1 MALDNA
7 SYVMHLSYY
16 HFSYPQRPKIMKT
29 FFFYLNT
36 VFVSTTIVLAIIFG
50 EKALTAYF
58 LLGAFQL
65 ITAFIII
72 AVKSYKRIHF
82 KEIIVYW
89 ILIFIYFLIIINF
102 ISNQEIKLL
111 IMPIPIAIYHCYM
124 TFKLKE
130 S

>member
-1 MALDNA
+1 
-7 SYVMHLSYY
+7 
-16 HFSYPQRPKIMKT
+16 MKT
-29 FFFYLNT
+29 FFLYLNT
-36 VFVSTTIVLAIIFG
+36 IFVSITIVLAIIFG

-58 LLGAFQL
+58 LLGAFHI

-72 AVKSYKRIHF
+72 AVKSYKRQHF

-102 ISNQEIKLL
+102 ISNQQIKLL
-111 IMPIPIAIYHCYM
+111 IIPIPIAIYHCYM